1 MSDGGLKV
9 FYFQFPTRRPKP
21 SEHEGRVLYITLM
34 IRPVARAT
42 RWLRVTYLVAKII
55 SSSLNPMDE

>member
-1 MSDGGLKV
+1 MSAGGLKQLS
-9 FYFQFPTRRPKP
+9 YFQFPTRRPKP
-21 SEHEGRVLYITLM
+21 SEYEGGVMYITLM

-55 SSSLNPMDE
+55 FVIEPSE